1 MKSGRIKER
10 GIVLDRLEITPG
22 AKSVA
27 QFPEISNRWE
37 VPDLET
43 KKLNCHVI
51 GERDSDRLECYGE
64 LKHKIARVKR
74 QLKDLKE
81 QYNADVETVLA
92 SNWRIGDEYIYRV
105 NPENLVIRYV
115 DTERRLQ
122 ALLESLEQRYQ
133 SYTDWL
139 RKHQYGPLT
148 EQDKLAK
155 IKEIERTVPVKFRF

>member
-1 MKSGRIKER
+1 M
-10 GIVLDRLEITPG
+10 LDRLEITPG
-22 AKSVA
+22 AESFTS
-27 QFPEISNRWE
+27 FPENGNRWG

-43 KKLNCHVI
+43 ENENSHAI
-51 GERDSDRLECYGE
+51 GGRDGDRLEWYGE
-64 LKHKIARVKR
+64 LKCKITRVKR

-81 QYNADVETVLA
+81 QYEADLETVLT
-92 SNWRIGDEYIYRV
+92 SNWRVADEVMHRI
-105 NPENLVIRYV
+105 NPESLVIDYV

-122 ALLESLEQRYQ
+122 ALLESLEQRDQ

>member
-1 MKSGRIKER
+1 M
-10 GIVLDRLEITPG
+10 LDRLEITPG

-37 VPDLET
+37 VPDLES
-43 KKLNCHVI
+43 NNSHVI
-51 GERDSDRLECYGE
+51 IGRDSDRLECYGE
-64 LKHKIARVKR
+64 LERKIARVKR